1 MLNNQDDL
9 IEEVLKIINAH
20 KIKSNSLK
28 NYFLRNINNNETA
41 SQILGYLNELE
52 YDLENLNNLIR
63 NFQLNYSNY
72 NNEINRLNKELNK
85 TRTEINKL
93 KDGNDS
99 IKNKENG
106 NIRINNKGNNSS
118 NKTYHEFNDSRKC
131 ENNLCSAVCAYKKN
145 VNNFNSGFD
154 NKIYGRLTYT
164 RSSNESNN
172 FQINKNSMNNVSNV
186 SYFNKKNNKIKKS
199 LINNNNMNINNNVN
213 FDNNIKN
220 NTRNDDIIHLI
231 DNING
236 KNYTSNFNTLEKEE
250 INKNPI
256 NNYNKEKINKNI
268 NNYSNNNISL
278 NNNLNNNFDN
288 YNNMKSNNFDNYNNN
303 NCNNLLCNINPI
315 ERKNYSSYN
324 LSYTPNIIMNSKRM
338 IPKYNSQNKSFNK
351 KLSEIRKENDDKISR
366 INNILSVISND
377 ENKLN
382 ELKSIFGNNIEAQL
396 LNGDINY
403 EYLDKIENYLFMGRN
418 RSIIPFSK
426 RFQIQSRVK
435 SNSIKKSKK
444 NFNNNI
450 NNRPLRKKIKDIK
463 HKKHT
468 NKCNT
473 SRDFYVNCLKM
484 RKDPKK

>member
-303 NCNNLLCNINPI
+303 CNNLLCNINPI

>member
-63 NFQLNYSNY
+63 NFQLNYSNN

-106 NIRINNKGNNSS
+106 NIRINNKGNNSL

-256 NNYNKEKINKNI
+256 NNYNKEKINKNM

-288 YNNMKSNNFDNYNNN
+288 YNNMKSNNFDNYNN

-418 RSIIPFSK
+418 RSIIPFSQ

-450 NNRPLRKKIKDIK
+450 NNRLLRKKIKDIK

>member
-63 NFQLNYSNY
+63 NFQLNYSNN

-85 TRTEINKL
+85 ARTEINKL

-106 NIRINNKGNNSS
+106 NIRINNKGNNSL

-256 NNYNKEKINKNI
+256 NNYNKEKINKNM

-288 YNNMKSNNFDNYNNN
+288 YNNMKSNNFDNYNN

-450 NNRPLRKKIKDIK
+450 NNRLLRKKIKDIK

-473 SRDFYVNCLKM
+473 SRDFYVINKNNYFE
-484 RKDPKK
+484 